1 MFEID
6 AARYKVIDISYTVVP
21 GDDEERPFVI
31 RKARLADDTL
41 RHDITKTHS
50 HVGTHVEVASHFY
63 EKGKTVTDY
72 SLETFHGP
80 AVLVAVRDMRITAE
94 TCEKGVSS
102 EVREGDIVV
111 FRNDAGATGSSGPA
125 FTPEAAEWLAAR
137 KVKMVVIDDLKLG
150 EDIDATRRF
159 HDILMSKDVVFVEWA
174 RNLQAITKPRFF
186 VMALPYKVQ
195 GLDSSFCRAI
205 VIEEK

>member
-6 AARYKVIDISYTVVP
+6 AARYRVIDISYTVVP
-21 GDDEERPFVI
+21 GDDEERPFVV
-31 RKARLADDTL
+31 RKARLKDDTL
-41 RHDITKTHS
+41 RYDITKTHS

-72 SLETFHGP
+72 SLDTFYGP
-80 AVLVAVRDMRITAE
+80 GVMVPVSDKRITAE
-94 TCEKGVSS
+94 TCEKGASA
-102 EVREGDIVV
+102 EVRPGDIVI
-111 FRNDAGATGSSGPA
+111 FHNDAGTTGSEHPA
-125 FTPEAAEWLAAR
+125 FTPQAAEWLAER
-137 KVKMVVIDDLKLG
+137 KVKMVVIDDLGLG
-150 EDIDATRRF
+150 EDIDAMRRF